1 MAERLDPTDGRIL
14 DLIQHDAA
22 LSVARSPRRS
32 ASSSSP
38 CCGGSSDWRRTAS
51 SSGG

>member
-22 LSVARSPRRS
+22 LSVAQI
-32 ASSSSP
+32 AEKV
-38 CCGGSSDWRRTAS
+38 GDGAV
-51 SSGG
+51 